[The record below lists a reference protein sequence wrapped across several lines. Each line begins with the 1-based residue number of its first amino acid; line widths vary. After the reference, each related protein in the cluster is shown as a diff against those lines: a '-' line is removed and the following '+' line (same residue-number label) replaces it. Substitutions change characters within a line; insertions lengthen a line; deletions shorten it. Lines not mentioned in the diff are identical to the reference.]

1 MDMMKTTPPPVEEL
15 LACSFIILDKPR
27 GPSSHEVTTYLR
39 KLLGVKKVGQMGT
52 LDPKV
57 SGVIIVGIGKAV
69 RLLRFVDTEKK
80 TYVGVMRT
88 RRAPENLDE
97 IQSQFDKFVGKITQV
112 PPRESAVAKRARRRK
127 VYELRARDIAVNT
140 TLFEAI
146 VEAGTYI
153 RVLCTEVG
161 KAFGEGR
168 MIELRRT
175 AVGSFDEAEAVRLS
189 DIADA
194 VWQFKEHGNAVPLQ
208 KILLPAQKLLHLPRL
223 YVTDAAVDAI
233 GRGAPLASSDV
244 AGAEAGIESGSWV
257 QVKTKN
263 ERLVAIARIEKGRI
277 CPKVVLE
284 NAAGQK

>member
-1 MDMMKTTPPPVEEL
+1 MIDEL
-15 LACSFIILDKPR
+15 LDCSFIILDKPR

-57 SGVIIVGIGKAV
+57 SGVMIVGIGKAV

-88 RRAPENLDE
+88 RKTPENLAE
-97 IQSQFDKFVGKITQV
+97 MQKEFDRFVGRITQV

-127 VYELRARDIAVNT
+127 VYELRARDIVVNT

-168 MIELRRT
+168 MIELRRV
-175 AVGSFDEAEAVRLS
+175 AVGSFDESQAVRLPQLV
-189 DIADA
+189 DA
-194 VWQFKEHGNAVPLQ
+194 MWQFKKHGNSAGLQ

-223 YVTDAAVDAI
+223 YVADAAVDAI
-233 GRGAPLASSDV
+233 GRGAPLALSGV
-244 AGAEAGIESGSWV
+244 AGAEAGIETGSWV
-257 QVKTKN
+257 QLQTKSG
-263 ERLVAIARIEKGRI
+263 RLVAIGQIKSGAVH
-277 CPKVVLE
+277 PKVVLTSSGGE
-284 NAAGQK
+284 MPKE

>member
-1 MDMMKTTPPPVEEL
+1 MMNPPAESVDEL
-15 LACSFIILDKPR
+15 LSCSFIILDKPR

-57 SGVIIVGIGKAV
+57 SGVIIVGVGKAV

-88 RRAPENLDE
+88 RKAPDSLEQVQAEFNH
-97 IQSQFDKFVGKITQV
+97 FVGRITQV

-127 VYELRARDIAVNT
+127 VYELRAQDIVVNT

-168 MIELRRT
+168 MIELRRV
-175 AVGSFDEAEAVRLS
+175 AVGSFDESQAVRLS

-194 VWQFKEHGNAVPLQ
+194 VWQFKKHGNAAGLQ
-208 KILLPAQKLLHLPRL
+208 KILLPAQKLLHIPRL
-223 YVTDAAVDAI
+223 YVADAAVDAI

-244 AGAEAGIESGSWV
+244 TGAEAGIESGSWV

-263 ERLVAIARIEKGRI
+263 ERLVAIARIEKGQI

-284 NAAGQK
+284 DAAGQR

>member
-1 MDMMKTTPPPVEEL
+1 MEIEEL
-15 LACSFIILDKPR
+15 LSCSFIIFDKPR

-80 TYVGVMRT
+80 KYVGVMRT
-88 RRAPENLDE
+88 RKAPKSLAE
-97 IQSQFDKFVGKITQV
+97 IQSEFDHFVGRITQV

-127 VYELRARDIAVNT
+127 VYELRARDIIGNT

-161 KAFGEGR
+161 KAFGEGK
-168 MIELRRT
+168 MIELRRV
-175 AVGSFDEAEAVRLS
+175 AVGSIDEAEAVRLP
-189 DIADA
+189 DLVDA
-194 VWQFKEHGNAVPLQ
+194 MWQFKKHGNAVPLQ
-208 KILLPAQKLLHLPRL
+208 KNLLPAQKLLHLPRI
-223 YVTDAAVDAI
+223 YVADAAVDAI
-233 GRGAPLASSDV
+233 GRGAPLALSGV
-244 AGAEAGIESGSWV
+244 AGAEAGIETGSWV
-257 QVKTKN
+257 QVQTKSG
-263 ERLVAIARIEKGRI
+263 RLVAIGQIKSGAMHPR
-277 CPKVVLE
+277 VVL
-284 NAAGQK
+284 AAPRGEKPKG